1 MNTFSNQTVKM
12 RIRSLYS
19 TFSEKEC
26 SLADYILENPNKII
40 HGTINQ
46 IAEALQ
52 LADSTVFRF
61 CKRIGYKGFQE
72 LKIALASETTENM
85 QDIHERV
92 DKEDDEKTVLK
103 KVFQSNI
110 RTLEDTLKVIDSSL
124 FKQAAEALL
133 DGNKV
138 EFFGFGGSNIL
149 ALDGFHKFVRTG
161 LSVSAHADSHLQL
174 MSASQLSEGDVA
186 VLISHTGKTKD
197 ILDIYETVAKEN
209 VTTIGIT
216 GFTQSP
222 LSKRVDIPLY
232 TLSEETDYRSE
243 ALASRIAQLS
253 LLDALYVTVMMAME
267 DNGKES
273 MDKMREA
280 IRTQRLSN

>member
-1 MNTFSNQTVKM
+1 MNQLDGHSSRM
-12 RIRSLYS
+12 RIRSIYS
-19 TFSEKEC
+19 EFSEKEKR
-26 SLADYILENPNKII
+26 LADFILHSPEKII

-46 IAEALQ
+46 IAQELT

-61 CKRIGYKGFQE
+61 CKKIGYQGFQD
-72 LKIALASETTENM
+72 LKIALASEVTHTM

-92 DKEDDEKTVLK
+92 DQEDDEEAVLK

-110 RTLEDTLKVIDSSL
+110 RTLDDTLKVIDYTL
-124 FKQAAEALL
+124 FKKAVATILHAE
-133 DGNKV
+133 KI

-161 LSVSAHADSHLQL
+161 LNVSTQLDSHLQL
-174 MSASQLSEGDVA
+174 MAASQMNKQQVA
-186 VLISHTGKTKD
+186 ILISHTGKSND
-197 ILDIYETVAKEN
+197 ILDIYETLAQNK

-253 LLDALYVTVMMAME
+253 LLDALYVTVMMALDE
-267 DNGKES
+267 QGKKS
-273 MDKMREA
+273 MQKMRHA
-280 IRTQRLSN
+280 IQAKRHSS